1 MRTASQQYRAH
12 ITGKENRASG
22 QMFEE
27 VILSA
32 CNRYRVTGAA
42 DIDKTPEPFC
52 IEKPMGSGKF
62 LGHFAKKAQPD
73 FKGALAGG
81 KAIVFEAKYT
91 KTDRLVQTAVNDA
104 QYKTLDSYQRLGAEC
119 FVLVCFG
126 FRGFYKIP
134 WAVFKAMKNKFG
146 RKYVTENDLRRY
158 ELEFRNGVLDFLG
171 ETKWEN
177 QMKSGCPQK

>member
-1 MRTASQQYRAH
+1 MKMNSRQYQAYL
-12 ITGKENRASG
+12 TGKENRKSG

-27 VILSA
+27 VIISA

-91 KTDRLVQTAVNDA
+91 KTDRLVQTVVNDA
-104 QYKTLDSYQRLGAEC
+104 QYKTLDSYQKLGADC

-126 FRGFYKIP
+126 FQNFYKIP
-134 WAVFKAMKNKFG
+134 WMVFKAMKTKFG
-146 RKYVTENDLRRY
+146 RKYIMPKDLTRY
-158 ELEFRNGVLDFLG
+158 EISFENGILDFLG
-171 ETKWEN
+171 VK
-177 QMKSGCPQK
+177 K